1 MGSCAYHA
9 CMLSCF
15 DCIRLCATL
24 WTIARQAPV
33 HGTLEARLLQ
43 WVACPSPGDLPNPG
57 TKPTSLTSLALA
69 GEFFTI
75 SATWEAT
82 CSSYVNKDERC
93 CTISPSCT
101 SHISFLIFLSLE
113 AHVDLLAL
121 SRASLHFRGDKVI
134 ERVNSQ

>member
-57 TKPTSLTSLALA
+57 IKPASVTSSALA
-69 GEFFTI
+69 DGFFTT
-75 SATWEAT
+75 SNTWEAPQ
-82 CSSYVNKDERC
+82 SNYIYSKILPDLI
-93 CTISPSCT
+93 IS
-101 SHISFLIFLSLE
+101 II
-113 AHVDLLAL
+113 
-121 SRASLHFRGDKVI
+121 
-134 ERVNSQ
+134 